1 MIFIGKRN
9 ISDGLFKMNIMIM
22 VIEDENNNKNN
33 DSSSYLVDYYD
44 TSQDKLGHVNY
55 DSIQRLINLELL
67 PTSFWNKNI
76 SIKFM

>member
-33 DSSSYLVDYYD
+33 VSSSYLVDYYD

-67 PTSFWNKNI
+67 PTSF
-76 SIKFM
+76 

>member
-33 DSSSYLVDYYD
+33 VSSSYLVDYYD
-44 TSQDKLGHVNY
+44 TCHDKLGHVNY

-67 PTSFWNKNI
+67 PTSF
-76 SIKFM
+76 